1 MKRLSA
7 ILMLTLLAT
16 PALAGN
22 LYRYENDQG
31 VMVINDTVPPEFV
44 HKGYDILS
52 NSGRLIE
59 RVPRALTPEE
69 RAAKSI
75 EEQAALQR
83 AQQEEADKKLLTIFS
98 GPADAERARD
108 RKIEAIDVY
117 INVTRGNI
125 LKLKGDF
132 DTAQSQAA
140 QRERAGQEVPEY
152 LVTNMDSLR
161 RQIEQA
167 EASIA
172 EKEQEKIEIAE
183 KYAKDIARL
192 RFLLQTPEADTA
204 ATGSP
209 DN

>member
-7 ILMLTLLAT
+7 ILMSTLLAA

-52 NSGRLIE
+52 SSGRLIE

-75 EEQAALQR
+75 EEQAAQQR

-98 GPADAERARD
+98 SPEDAERARD

-125 LKLKGDF
+125 LKLTGDYE
-132 DTAQSQAA
+132 TAQSQAA
-140 QRERAGQEVPEY
+140 QRERAGLEVPDY
-152 LVTNMDSLR
+152 LISNMDSLR

-183 KYAKDIARL
+183 RYAKDIARL
-192 RFLLQTPEADTA
+192 RFLLKQSNVDTA
-204 ATGSP
+204 ATSTP